1 MPRLAAQ
8 REDYLLKALRDY
20 KSAKRPGYD
29 ATMDEVIRPVT
40 DQDIVDLAHDLSRL
54 R

>member
-1 MPRLAAQ
+1 
-8 REDYLLKALRDY
+8 LRDY

-40 DQDIVDLAHDLSRL
+40 EQDIVDLAHYLARMK
-54 R
+54 